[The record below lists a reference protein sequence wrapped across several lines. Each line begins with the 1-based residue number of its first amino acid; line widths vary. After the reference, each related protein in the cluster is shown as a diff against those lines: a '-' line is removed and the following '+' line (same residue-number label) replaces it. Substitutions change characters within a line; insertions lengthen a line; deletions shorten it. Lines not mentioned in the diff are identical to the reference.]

1 MEESDLEP
9 PKDHVY
15 DEKLIL
21 KENFKRITKFI
32 LKAKYNFQIIIVR
45 WGRV

>member
-9 PKDHVY
+9 PKDHIY

-32 LKAKYNFQIIIVR
+32 LKVKLNLQIILLR
-45 WGRV
+45 LELA